1 MLPSMIITFSTTESV
16 CDQYQL
22 RGIIY
27 CGQLHFTAQLIM
39 KDNMVW
45 GYDGQYNMGIPF
57 EDQKDAD
64 DEHKLVIFQGQHAH
78 IYIYQLI

>member
-1 MLPSMIITFSTTESV
+1 
-16 CDQYQL
+16 
-22 RGIIY
+22 
-27 CGQLHFTAQLIM
+27 
-39 KDNMVW
+39 MVW

-78 IYIYQLI
+78 IYIYQLIQWPAHHSIIIIIIIIGGGGDNRH